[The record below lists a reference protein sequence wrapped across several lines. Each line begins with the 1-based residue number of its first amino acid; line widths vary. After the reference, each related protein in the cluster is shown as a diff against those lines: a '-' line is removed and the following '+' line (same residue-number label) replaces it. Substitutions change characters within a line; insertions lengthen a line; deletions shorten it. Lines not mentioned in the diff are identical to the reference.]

1 MEARE
6 SDRPGLTKSALKKG
20 RPMSDW
26 VFPSRVGAPLE
37 PNRVREA
44 FFLALKHA
52 KLRRIR
58 FHDMRHTFASWLI
71 ANGESQVYVKEQLG
85 HLSIQIT
92 VDAYGHLIPG
102 ANRKAVN
109 ALDDS
114 GWNVDATHNMEAI
127 DITRE
132 IAIPAQ

>member
-1 MEARE
+1 LAQALSEHRLV
-6 SDRPGLTKSALKKG
+6 LTKAALKKG

-44 FFLALKHA
+44 FFLALKQA

-71 ANGESQVYVKEQLG
+71 ANGESLVYVKERLG
-85 HLSIQIT
+85 HHSIQIT
-92 VDAYGHLIPG
+92 VDTYGHLIPG

-109 ALDDS
+109 ALDDP
-114 GWNVDATHNMEAI
+114 GWRCGTVTTQAAVFAAE
-127 DITRE
+127 
-132 IAIPAQ
+132 

>member
-1 MEARE
+1 
-6 SDRPGLTKSALKKG
+6 
-20 RPMSDW
+20 MSDW
-26 VFPSRVGAPLE
+26 IFPSRVGAPLE

-71 ANGESQVYVKEQLG
+71 ANGESLVYVKEQLG
-85 HLSIQIT
+85 HHSIQIT
-92 VDAYGHLIPG
+92 VDTYGHLIPG

-109 ALDDS
+109 ALDDP
-114 GWNVDATHNMEAI
+114 GWDMESAHNVKAI
-127 DITRE
+127 DINHN
-132 IAIPAQ
+132 IAISAT